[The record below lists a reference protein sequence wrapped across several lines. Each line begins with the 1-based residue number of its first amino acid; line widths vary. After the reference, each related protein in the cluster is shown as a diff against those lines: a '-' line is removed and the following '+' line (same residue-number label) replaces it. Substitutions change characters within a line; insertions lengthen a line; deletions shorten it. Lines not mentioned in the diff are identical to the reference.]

1 MARLKRGGGRF
12 LATVLFTDIVD
23 STRLASELGDD
34 AWRSLLAQQRELIR
48 RQLRIF
54 EGREVDTAGDG
65 FFAVFDAPARAVG
78 CALAI
83 TEISQELG
91 AQVRAGVHMGE
102 VEEMGRGLGGIAVHI
117 GARISATAGAGEVLV
132 SATVRDLAT
141 GSGIEFDD
149 LGVRELKGVPGEWRV
164 YAAHPPTA
172 AGADGVTAAPPVTA
186 AREVAAVRRS
196 IGRRALRRRVLIATS
211 VLVIVALVAATLFV
225 ITRPPPSLP
234 AVAENTAGI
243 IDLASGRILAQVR
256 VGARPDGI
264 SFAEDAVWVANYT
277 DATVSRIDPRTR
289 TVVQT
294 IDVGAAPSGLAV
306 GFGSVWVAN
315 SGARSVSRI
324 NVATNRV
331 VQTIN
336 VGNGPT
342 AVAIGGG
349 AVWVTN
355 ALDGTVSRIDPSS
368 GAVSEINVGA
378 SPNGVAADASYVW
391 VANLEP
397 GNVSKIDV
405 KTGRVVNSIP
415 VGNGPRGIAI
425 GEGSVW
431 TANSRDGTVSRID
444 TASDHVTATI
454 PVGEGPSA
462 VTVAAGVAWVGSSLE
477 DAVFRIEAATN
488 TPTRIAVGSTPQ
500 ALAIAN
506 GELWFSARASAAS
519 HRGGTLRVVTSGAG
533 PAEIDSI
540 DPAVGFSF
548 TSWSILTMTNDGLVG
563 YERVGGIGG
572 ASLVPDL
579 AIALPRPADGGTS
592 YTFQLRP
599 GIIYADGQPIE
610 AEDFRR
616 AVERVFSVPDSPDTL
631 AGGPFLSG
639 IVGADACAANVGEPC
654 DLSAGIVTDATTI
667 TFHLTAPD
675 PEFLYKLALPFSD
688 AVPSSAPDHDIGNRP
703 LPATGPYMI
712 ASHTETELRLVR
724 NPRFHEWS
732 RPAQP
737 DGYPDEIVWTI
748 GPDVNQQI
756 DMILAGSADVMSD
769 RADARR
775 MSEIQAQQPAQ
786 VHPSVLGTVSLFM
799 NTSLAPFDDVQVRR
813 AVNLAIDRG
822 KFADL
827 LGGPLSDSVTC
838 QIIPPNTSGYAPYC
852 PYTLNVSPAG
862 TWTAPDLATAR
873 DLIAASGRSGT
884 PVEVV
889 TIGRFRDATAYIV
902 DVLNALG
909 FEAVLRYSADPG
921 ALFGELLDPVK
932 GPLVQAGVTPWL
944 ADYPAASSAM
954 SPYGCGQANNF
965 ARFCD
970 PAVQSLI
977 DSAIDLQQTDPVAA
991 GQRWGEVDRAIV
1003 DLAPVAA
1010 LTNPVF
1016 VDFVSAR
1023 VGNYQYNPEFSI
1035 LLDQLWVQ

>member
-34 AWRSLLAQQRELIR
+34 AWRALLAQQRELVR
-48 RQLRIF
+48 RQLRLF
-54 EGREVDTAGDG
+54 EGREIDTAGDG
-65 FFAVFDAPARAVG
+65 FFAVFAAPARAVG

-83 TEISQELG
+83 AELSQELG

-149 LGVRELKGVPGEWRV
+149 FGVRELKGVPGEWRV
-164 YAAHPPTA
+164 YAAHQPTA
-172 AGADGVTAAPPVTA
+172 TGAEGVSAATRAAV
-186 AREVAAVRRS
+186 AREVAAARRS
-196 IGRRALRRRVLIATS
+196 IGQRALRRRLLIPTS

-234 AVAENTAGI
+234 TVAENTAAI
-243 IDLASGRILAQVR
+243 IDLASGRILAQVP

-264 SFAEDAVWVANYT
+264 SFGEDAVWVANFS
-277 DATVSRIDPRTR
+277 DNTVSRIDLRTR

-315 SGARSVSRI
+315 SGAGTVSRI
-324 NVATNRV
+324 NAATNRV
-331 VQTIN
+331 VRTIN

-378 SPNGVAADASYVW
+378 SPNGVAADDSYVW

-397 GNVSKIDV
+397 GTVSKIDA
-405 KTGRVVNSIP
+405 KSGRVVSSIA
-415 VGNGPRGIAI
+415 VGNGPRGVAI

-431 TANSRDGTVSRID
+431 TANSRDGTVSRIEI
-444 TASDHVTATI
+444 ASDHVTATI
-454 PVGEGPSA
+454 PVGEGASA
-462 VTVAAGVAWVGSSLE
+462 VTVASGVAWVGSSLA
-477 DAVFRIEAATN
+477 DAVYRIDAATN
-488 TPTRIAVGSTPQ
+488 APTRIPVGSTPQ
-500 ALAIAN
+500 ALATAN
-506 GELWFSARASAAS
+506 GELWFSARASPAS
-519 HRGGTLRVVTSGAG
+519 HRGGTLRIVTSGTGLADIG
-533 PAEIDSI
+533 SI
-540 DPAVGFSF
+540 DPAVAFSF
-548 TSWSILTMTNDGLVG
+548 TAWEILTMTNDGLVG
-563 YERVGGIGG
+563 YERVGGVGG

-579 AIALPRPADGGTS
+579 AVALPRPADGGTT

-599 GIIYADGQPIE
+599 GITYADGQPIKPP
-610 AEDFRR
+610 DFRR
-616 AVERVFSVPDSPDTL
+616 AIERVFSVPDSPDNV
-631 AGGPFLSG
+631 AGGQFLSG
-639 IVGADACAANVGEPC
+639 IVGADVCAAHVGEPC

-688 AVPSSAPDHDIGNRP
+688 AVPSSAPDRDIGREP

-712 ASHTETELRLVR
+712 SSYTDSELRLVR
-724 NPRFHEWS
+724 NPLFREWS
-732 RPAQP
+732 RAAQP
-737 DGYPDEIVWTI
+737 VGYPDEFVWTI
-748 GPDVNQQI
+748 GPDVGQQL
-756 DMILAGSADVMSD
+756 DMILAGTADVMSD

-775 MSEIQAQQPAQ
+775 MSEVQTQQPAQ

-799 NTSLAPFDDVQVRR
+799 NTSLPPFDDVRVRR

-873 DLIAASGRSGT
+873 DLVAASGRTGGHVS
-884 PVEVV
+884 VV
-889 TIGRFRDATAYIV
+889 TFGRFGDAAAHIV

-921 ALFGELLDPVK
+921 PLFGELLDPVK
-932 GPLVQAGVTPWL
+932 GPLVQAGVTPWI

-954 SPYGCGQANNF
+954 APYRCGDSVNF

-1023 VGNYQYNPEFSI
+1023 VGNYQHNPEFFI